1 MALDLFLK
9 GSNRPVIRG
18 TLKDISDALWEV
30 QESINAGSFG
40 IDAASVTFDPT
51 STDMSATD
59 VDAAIKANWTDIRN
73 IDIDGNTRT
82 ILIRAD
88 TAANLASADAV
99 LAEFELVYES
109 DTGLSKLGDGATAYT
124 LLPYTDTGSFQLF
137 PELGFVESD
146 GSGNWA
152 LSWNDD
158 IRDKGKIILSRAEGD
173 VAALVAIL
181 PADLPI
187 GPEVVLLVPEAATI
201 RAQDR
206 TFSVAASWVDD
217 AGQGLV
223 TLDDTDDN
231 GDPVTTATLG
241 LTAGD
246 AVTHSAV
253 TTISEIVSASQFKTV
268 AASGTGSG
276 EVSIVAPADTID
288 EARTLAIGSN
298 SIAGGGTNMV
308 FYRVTESTPTARG
321 KIKSGERPLYANG
334 VIADNSTSALAGE
347 TVQAQLDEL
356 AGLIDTA
363 SGLSAITPQISA
375 PNSTSGAYTLT
386 DGDAVLTLDEGDLVF
401 NAGVVA
407 ENTDNPATALTQLLP
422 TAALAGVSFNI
433 IREKGQTGEVKVR
446 GADYNLVLTATA
458 TSGSPTLTGLTEAQT
473 AWIAAGDA
481 VSGTHVAGGATI
493 LSKTTTT
500 LTMSVNA
507 TGSGST
513 SITVVVREAVFGR
526 ASDAP
531 RDLTLPAPGP
541 NSEAIITSLVCLRQT
556 TTGPFVPA
564 CWLTS
569 ERENGGSLTIPVELG
584 TSVSSPSISF
594 SGTLD
599 AELHNGRQINATND
613 ITIPVADGLKVL
625 IYATTS
631 LDVNAGGAAVAM
643 VEGDM
648 IYVFVVGSEVRYTPV
663 LATSEM
669 ATS

>member
-30 QESINAGSFG
+30 QESINTGSFG
-40 IDAASVTFDPT
+40 IDAASVPFDPT

-124 LLPYTDTGSFQLF
+124 LLPYTNTGSLQLF
-137 PELGFVESD
+137 PEPGLIDSD
-146 GSGNWA
+146 GSGAWSPDYDTEIDGYGIVTFA
-152 LSWNDD
+152 
-158 IRDKGKIILSRAEGD
+158 RATGD
-173 VAALVAIL
+173 VTAGPLEL
-181 PADLPI
+181 KWPAMPVGATHNI
-187 GPEVVLLVPEAATI
+187 RFEEAATI
-201 RAQDR
+201 
-206 TFSVAASWVDD
+206 TAATRMFTLNCNWSDGAGVGVLEIDEGTKTWDD
-217 AGQGLV
+217 FAPAVG
-223 TLDDTDDN
+223 DTIS
-231 GDPVTTATLG
+231 GGPFGTP
-241 LTAGD
+241 
-246 AVTHSAV
+246 
-253 TTISEIVSASQFKTV
+253 TTIAALISTTV
-268 AASGTGSG
+268 IHTTTLPGETGSG
-276 EVSIVAPADTID
+276 DINLTAPADSIQGVRTIATPAMD
-288 EARTLAIGSN
+288 DSGVIMVLTRRTASTATSRGAID
-298 SIAGGGTNMV
+298 T
-308 FYRVTESTPTARG
+308 
-321 KIKSGERPLYANG
+321 GERISSFQDDIDALQAQINELDGLSSISAQILTPSSASNEYTLLAGDQVLALDTGDLQFNVG
-334 VIADNSTSALAGE
+334 VI
-347 TVQAQLDEL
+347 
-356 AGLIDTA
+356 
-363 SGLSAITPQISA
+363 
-375 PNSTSGAYTLT
+375 
-386 DGDAVLTLDEGDLVF
+386 
-401 NAGVVA
+401 A
-407 ENTDNPATALTQLLP
+407 ENTDNPATALTQYLP
-422 TAALAGVSFNI
+422 TGATNGASFNI
-433 IREKGQTGEVKVR
+433 IREKGQTGQVTLR
-446 GADYNLVLTATA
+446 GADYALVLTPTA
-458 TSGSPTLTGLTEAQT
+458 TNGSPTLTGLTEAET
-473 AWIAAGDA
+473 APIAIGDA
-481 VSGTHVAGGATI
+481 ITGALVPGSTTI

-500 LTMSVNA
+500 ITMSGNA
-507 TGSGST
+507 TGSGAT
-513 SITVVVREAVFGR
+513 SVTVTVREAVFGLDPANAAR
-526 ASDAP
+526 N
-531 RDLTLPAPGP
+531 LVLPMPGP
-541 NSEAIITSLVCLRQT
+541 NSEAIITSVLCRRAT

-564 CWLTS
+564 CWYTV

-584 TSVSSPSISF
+584 TSISSPSISF

-613 ITIPVADGLKVL
+613 ITIPVTDGLKVL